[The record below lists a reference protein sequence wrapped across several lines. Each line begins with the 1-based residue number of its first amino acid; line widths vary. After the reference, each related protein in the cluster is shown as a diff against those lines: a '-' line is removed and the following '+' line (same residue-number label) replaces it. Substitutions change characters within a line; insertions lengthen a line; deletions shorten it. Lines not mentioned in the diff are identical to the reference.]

1 MADFLHDD
9 IVWNILARLP
19 AKPLLRFRCVSTQW
33 SSVLTEPNFMKF
45 RSRKTIILPQLETLQ
60 LIDDNVPIDDT
71 SNSIVSRR
79 YPLEN
84 LLRKYQRPQVMGTFN
99 WIVLLTYSRNP
110 ILYNPFT
117 CVSNELPCPSSD
129 VHGRGAFGLGY
140 GANSGVLKLVKFRAS
155 CQVCHVFDFRECSWS
170 SWRPSKKPL
179 RITLGNAMDHF
190 VNGFLYWILSY
201 RNVLMALNVESM
213 VLSKMYLP
221 FNYPGCLGTM
231 NGCLCVLKRFNIW
244 VMKKRNK
251 WSKIYSFKLPLERPI
266 CVLGSGRILMESHS
280 SNLIIYDPKNNLRS
294 ELNVSLRDDT

>member
-33 SSVLTEPNFMKF
+33 NSMLTEPNFMKF
-45 RSRKTIILPQLETLQ
+45 RSRKTTILPQLETLQ

-99 WIVLLTYSRNP
+99 GIVLLPYSRNL

-129 VHGRGAFGLGY
+129 VHRRGAFGLGY

-155 CQVCHVFDFRECSWS
+155 CQVCHVFDSVADSGMFS
-170 SWRPSKKPL
+170 
-179 RITLGNAMDHF
+179 T
-190 VNGFLYWILSY
+190 

-221 FNYPGCLGTM
+221 FNYPGCLATM

-251 WSKIYSFKLPLERPI
+251 WSKIYSFKLPFERPI
-266 CVLGSGRILMESHS
+266 CVLGSGRILMERHS
-280 SNLIIYDPKNNLRS
+280 SNLIIYDPKKNLHN